1 LKVVV
6 FGATG
11 KAGRTVA
18 LNLLAAGHEVTAFA
32 RDPAKVSMHRHEG
45 LNIVKGDALNAADV
59 ARAVAGQDAVILSL
73 GDSLNPVVLKFG
85 ARLGVKRNT
94 PPNICEAG
102 TANVIAAMDAA
113 SVKRLICITSYGVG
127 DTREKLSR
135 AFKLWFRALQ
145 LGEQLA
151 DKEQQEK
158 LVKAS
163 RLDWTLIQ
171 PVGLTDGAATG
182 RWVESTSGDRRKRTV
197 SRVDL
202 AHFISQVL
210 EGGRYLRQTV
220 VLSQLTISERD
231 FLTDPASTQTA
242 STQAA

>member
-1 LKVVV
+1 MKVVV

-11 KAGRTVA
+11 KTGRTVA

-32 RDPAKVSMHRHEG
+32 RDPAKFSKHTYEG
-45 LNIVKGDALNAADV
+45 LRILQGDALNPADV
-59 ARAVAGQDAVILSL
+59 ASAVAGQDAVVVSL
-73 GDSLNPVVLKFG
+73 GDSLNPVVLKLG

-102 TANVIAAMDAA
+102 TANILAAMRTA
-113 SVKRLICITSYGVG
+113 SVKRMICVTSYGVG
-127 DTREKLSR
+127 ETRDRLSR
-135 AFKLWFRALQ
+135 AFKVWFRVLQ

-151 DKEQQEK
+151 DKDRQET

-163 RLDWTLIQ
+163 DLDWTLVQ

-202 AHFISQVL
+202 ADFIKNVL
-210 EGGRYLRQTV
+210 EDGRYVRETV

-231 FLTDPASTQTA
+231 FA
-242 STQAA
+242 TQAA

>member
-1 LKVVV
+1 MKVVV

-32 RDPAKVSMHRHEG
+32 RDPAKFSAHTYTG
-45 LNIVKGDALNAADV
+45 LAIIKGDALNADDV
-59 ARAVAGQDAVILSL
+59 ASAVTGQDAVIVSL
-73 GDSLNPVVLKFG
+73 GDSLDPIVLKLG
-85 ARLGVKRNT
+85 ARLGIKRNT
-94 PPNICEAG
+94 PPNICEVG
-102 TANVIAAMDAA
+102 TANVIAAMEAA
-113 SVKRLICITSYGVG
+113 SVKRLICVTSYGVG
-127 DTREKLSR
+127 DTRDRLSQV
-135 AFKLWFRALQ
+135 FKLWFRALQ

-151 DKEQQEK
+151 DKERQEQ

-163 RLDWTLIQ
+163 SLDWTLIQ

-182 RWVESTSGDRRKRTV
+182 RWVASTSGDRRKRTV

-202 AHFISQVL
+202 ADFIAQVL
-210 EGGRYLRQTV
+210 EGGHYLRKTV

-231 FLTDPASTQTA
+231 FATDTTTA
-242 STQAA
+242 HTT